1 MQMRGVDGPAGE
13 TARINRRELST
24 TAFFFWSECCMAQ
37 RVVVRAVALL
47 SAKLS
52 EKRKSSEMI
61 GLSNKHCM

>member
-1 MQMRGVDGPAGE
+1 
-13 TARINRRELST
+13 
-24 TAFFFWSECCMAQ
+24 MAQ

-61 GLSNKHCM
+61 GDMYVSIIVFFARCCLGKVPGGAPFSQLHKSDKQSRVDKP